1 MTAITPHRRTLWI
14 MLTCLGLGFTVSQ
27 GYRSVAALMAPAVQN
42 EFGLLASDL
51 GLFAASFHFAFGL
64 PQILMGI
71 GIDRYGIRR
80 TVLFAMPLT
89 IVGAVLSFLAPS
101 FAWLV
106 VAQVLIGMGCAPA
119 FLVCTVFIAKRF
131 RPQEFA
137 AVSGL
142 VLGVGG
148 VGMLFTGSPLAWLIE
163 HDSWRAGFVV
173 LGIGSVF
180 AMAAIYWQ
188 VQEEKNNPEPNQ
200 GQHTLPAGYPT
211 RAEIWSE
218 FKALILAPQTLGIL
232 LLGSMTYA
240 SFMTLRGLWLGPM
253 LMQQLD
259 FSLSEAGQVA
269 LAFSVLGLFSP
280 PFFGRVSVHGLNRRR
295 LIVQATVGTAVGYL
309 VLAVSPSAWV
319 SVVTCFLIA
328 LSGGYMV
335 LQYADVR
342 ASYTPQQIGRAMAL
356 FTMSM
361 FLGVAF
367 MQGITGAV
375 ASWAQSQGWPI
386 YRSVNLAIAVL
397 LLIGALAF
405 QRLPRAA
412 SMIAERSA

>member
-1 MTAITPHRRTLWI
+1 MTAMTPHRRTLWI

-42 EFGLLASDL
+42 EFGLVASDL

-80 TVLFAMPLT
+80 TVLYAMPLT

-163 HDSWRAGFVV
+163 HYSWRAGFVV
-173 LGIGSVF
+173 LGMGSVL
-180 AMAAIYWQ
+180 AMAAIYGQ
-188 VQEEKNNPEPNQ
+188 VQEEQPA
-200 GQHTLPAGYPT
+200 LPAGYPT

-280 PFFGRVSVHGLNRRR
+280 PFFGRVAVHGLNRRR

-309 VLAVSPSAWV
+309 VLAVSPAAWV

-397 LLIGALAF
+397 LLMGALAF
-405 QRLPRAA
+405 QRLPRSA
-412 SMIAERSA
+412 SMVAERSA